1 MKVFTSLEEWKRLR
15 PGLTGSLGLVPTMG
29 FLHEGHLSL
38 TRRAVAEN
46 DLSVVWIF
54 VNPKQFGDGA
64 DLEAYP
70 RDMERDLALL
80 EAGRVDYVLAPP
92 AGEVYPPDFQTL
104 VTVEALSKPLEGAGR
119 PGHFQGVATVVAKM
133 ISLTQPARAYFGQK
147 DGQQCVVVRRMVA
160 DLSMLTEIV
169 VCPTVRDA
177 DGLALS
183 SRNVRLTP
191 EQRRA
196 APVLHRALSAAQETI
211 AAGERNADT
220 VRLKMRAVLDA
231 EPLAHT
237 EYASLADAESLEECG
252 TETGAVTGTVMAS
265 LAVRFG
271 EVRLIDNVLIEVD

>member
-1 MKVFTSLEEWKRLR
+1 MKVFTSLEQWKRLR
-15 PGLTGSLGLVPTMG
+15 PGLRGSLGLVPTMG

-38 TRRAVAEN
+38 TRRAVAGN

-54 VNPKQFGDGA
+54 VNPKQFGEGA

-80 EAGRVDYVLAPP
+80 EAERVDYVLAPP
-92 AGEVYPPDFQTL
+92 AGEVYPPEFQTL
-104 VTVEALSKPLEGAGR
+104 VTVERLSKLLEGAGR

-133 ISLTQPARAYFGQK
+133 ISLTQPTRAYFGQK

-169 VCPTVRDA
+169 ICPTVREA
-177 DGLALS
+177 DGLAMS

-191 EQRRA
+191 EQRSA
-196 APVLHRALSAAQETI
+196 APVVYQALRAAQEMI
-211 AAGERNADT
+211 AAGGRDAET
-220 VRLKMRAVLDA
+220 VRLKMRAELDA
-231 EPLAHT
+231 EPLAQT
-237 EYASLADAESLEECG
+237 EYVSVADAESLEECG
-252 TETGAVTGTVMAS
+252 LVTGTVMVS

-271 EVRLIDNVLIEVD
+271 EVRLIDNVLIHVD

>member
-211 AAGERNADT
+211 AAGERDAET

-237 EYASLADAESLEECG
+237 EYASLADAETLAEC
-252 TETGAVTGTVMAS
+252 ETVTGTVMAS